1 MDNNINFKA
10 NYVKPAIIKKLEKGC
25 YKPFQASIV
34 ELEKSDISSIKEVS
48 KIWGQSISAV
58 IATDAHIVLNRCDS
72 HLYALT
78 TQKDKFNN
86 LVPEKVLALVDFSEG
101 SICNHLNYI
110 QVKPNCIS
118 TRYGTFWESMKNR
131 VKNIFSKPKNEYK
144 HVGKEMV
151 NMLKEK
157 SEDKCLELVSYEE
170 AKNFYKKLGFRLDRS
185 FGAKANAMIWT
196 PSKKDYKIND
206 KF

>member
-34 ELEKSDISSIKEVS
+34 ELELSDVSSIKEVS
-48 KIWGQSISAV
+48 KSWGQSVSAV
-58 IATDAHIVLNRCDS
+58 IATDAHWTLTRYDS
-72 HLYALT
+72 HIYALT

-86 LVPEKVLALVDFSEG
+86 LIPEKVLALADFSEG
-101 SICNHLNYI
+101 SISNHLNYI

-131 VKNIFSKPKNEYK
+131 VKNIFSKQKNEYK
-144 HVGKEMV
+144 HIGKEMV

-157 SEDKCLELVSYEE
+157 SKGKCLELVSFDE
-170 AKNFYKKLGFRLDRS
+170 AKSFYKKLGFRSDRS
-185 FGAKANAMIWT
+185 LRAKENAMIW
-196 PSKKDYKIND
+196 NA
-206 KF
+206 